1 MKKQVSLLRE
11 FTKGLWETNPVFKQ
25 ILGMC
30 PTLAVTVSAINGI
43 AMALATTF
51 VLVFSSLLI
60 SLVRKWIPNQV
71 RIASYIVIIAT
82 FVTIVD
88 LVMKAQFV
96 ELSKAL
102 GPFIPLIVVNCIIL
116 GRAEAFAS
124 KNNPLRSVLDA
135 LGNGA
140 GFLISLFV
148 LGSVREI
155 IGSRT
160 IMGFQVLPN
169 GFEPWLIMIL
179 PAGAF
184 LTLGLMMG
192 FANMFIERK
201 KNLERESL
209 IAQYKRSG
217 REEITEEVL
226 KEAGV

>member
-1 MKKQVSLLRE
+1 MKKQVTLLRE
-11 FTKGLWETNPVFKQ
+11 FTKGLWEINPTFKQ

-60 SLVRKWIPNQV
+60 SIVRKWIPNQV

-135 LGNGA
+135 LGNGV

-148 LGSVREI
+148 LGSTREI

-160 IMGFQVLPN
+160 ILGYQVLPN

-192 FANMFIERK
+192 FANMYIERK
-201 KNLERESL
+201 KNLERDSL
-209 IAQYKRSG
+209 IAQYRRVGK
-217 REEITEEVL
+217 EEITDEAL

>member
-1 MKKQVSLLRE
+1 MKKQVTLLRE
-11 FTKGLWETNPVFKQ
+11 FTKGLWEINPTFKQ

-60 SLVRKWIPNQV
+60 SIFRKWIPNQV

-135 LGNGA
+135 LGNGV

-148 LGSVREI
+148 LGGIREI

-160 IMGFQVLPN
+160 ILGYQVLPN

-192 FANMFIERK
+192 FANMYIERK
-201 KNLERESL
+201 KNLEREAL
-209 IAQYKRSG
+209 IAQYRRVGKQ
-217 REEITEEVL
+217 EITDEVL

>member
-1 MKKQVSLLRE
+1 MKKQVTLLRE
-11 FTKGLWETNPVFKQ
+11 FTKGLWEINPTFKQ

-60 SLVRKWIPNQV
+60 SIVRKWIPNQV

-135 LGNGA
+135 LGNGV

-148 LGSVREI
+148 LGSIREI

-160 IMGFQVLPN
+160 ILGYQVLPN

-192 FANMFIERK
+192 FANLYIERK
-201 KNLERESL
+201 KNLERDSL
-209 IAQYKRSG
+209 IAQYRRVGK
-217 REEITEEVL
+217 EEIADEVL